1 MKKSTNSGPQ
11 PSAPKTLP
19 SRHSE
24 RGQGDEG
31 FSTNSGP
38 QPSAPKTLLSRH
50 SERGQG
56 DEVVLRSEEVE
67 AVLGQTPP
75 WVFRWGITVMALL
88 VAALLAG
95 TWFIHWPETMTV
107 QGTVSLP
114 ATGGRWADMVVHL
127 PAQQVRSLRKG
138 MKVQVALDIKD
149 EAWGRYDG
157 TVSDT
162 PLQKDNSGLYPLHI
176 RIDARAATDTGH
188 ASLGR
193 IATFH
198 RRQYAGPSALTMD
211 ATATI
216 TLTDKRLLQHIV
228 RN

>member
-1 MKKSTNSGPQ
+1 M
-11 PSAPKTLP
+11 
-19 SRHSE
+19 
-24 RGQGDEG
+24 
-31 FSTNSGP
+31 
-38 QPSAPKTLLSRH
+38 
-50 SERGQG
+50 
-56 DEVVLRSEEVE
+56 
-67 AVLGQTPP
+67 LGQTPP

-95 TWFIHWPETMTV
+95 TWFIHWPETMTM
-107 QGTVSLP
+107 QGTVQLEEPDS
-114 ATGGRWADMVVHL
+114 GWADMVVHL
-127 PAQQVRSLRKG
+127 PAQQVRPLRKG

-157 TVSDT
+157 TVSAT
-162 PLQKDNSGLYPLHI
+162 PLQKDNNGLYPLHI

-188 ASLGR
+188 ASLIS
-193 IATFH
+193 IATSH
-198 RRQYAGPSALTMD
+198 QRPSIGPSALTMD